1 MTNPSSGTLLRIAR
15 TRAGLTQT
23 ELARRAG
30 TTQSVVSAYE
40 ADRRQPALT
49 TLAALVEAAGLE
61 LEVRVR
67 APRLRFDRLTGPV
80 GSRVRRN
87 RRRVV
92 EAAAAYGITHLQ
104 VFGSVA
110 RGEDRPDSDVDIL
123 ADIPETLG
131 LLELGR
137 AREELE
143 TILKTRVD
151 LVPAVGLKPDVAK
164 RVSKDLVPL

>member
-1 MTNPSSGTLLRIAR
+1 M
-15 TRAGLTQT
+15 
-23 ELARRAG
+23 
-30 TTQSVVSAYE
+30 
-40 ADRRQPALT
+40 T
-49 TLAALVEAAGLE
+49 TLAGLVEVTGLE
-61 LEVRVR
+61 LEVRIR
-67 APRLRFDRLTGPV
+67 APRPRIDRLTGPV

-92 EAAAAYGITHLQ
+92 ETAAAFGITHLQ

-110 RGEDRPDSDVDIL
+110 RGEDHPDSDVDFL
-123 ADIPETLG
+123 ADIPRSLG

-143 TILKTRVD
+143 SILKTRVD
-151 LVPAVGLKPDVAK
+151 LVPADGLKPDVAK